1 MTRSLNFGNHL
12 QVPHLL
18 FFSQIPPLHLQRL
31 LQLRISI
38 LFSTLPH
45 HFCCL
50 PPSPPSGQSLK
61 QDWQS
66 LQCFLLPYNSSVLVP
81 ILVALGPH
89 WVPISLSGSLSIK
102 ISIHSLCSSICFLLS
117 KDGICS
123 RPRLMTI
130 LFHFLPSFF
139 TLTIGKTVLETW
151 HLRHWLQFWQLRTW
165 IQTIILT
172 WQLIVTLDS
181 IRNSCDV
188 LCLCDIWI
196 FEIADCKQRFTP
208 FRFYSFQSEVENI
221 NEGEKKLIFL
231 FSIFFHFL
239 IPNWCITPLKKNTPS
254 ISQDH
259 SSVVRNV
266 TFDDFYIFQMLFLP
280 QASSCLT
287 SSTSQP
293 PAPVSR
299 EWTIRVT

>member
-117 KDGICS
+117 KNGICS

-188 LCLCDIWI
+188 LSLLTFINFYGLITDRHPLTKWLFRRFRLSDFSRLGWNKTECCSELVMTMHFMDYAGIFVISFRISDIWQNMPK
-196 FEIADCKQRFTP
+196 IA
-208 FRFYSFQSEVENI
+208 
-221 NEGEKKLIFL
+221 
-231 FSIFFHFL
+231 
-239 IPNWCITPLKKNTPS
+239 
-254 ISQDH
+254 
-259 SSVVRNV
+259 
-266 TFDDFYIFQMLFLP
+266 
-280 QASSCLT
+280 
-287 SSTSQP
+287 
-293 PAPVSR
+293 
-299 EWTIRVT
+299 

>member
-1 MTRSLNFGNHL
+1 MTHLERNCGHNLWPVVWISEITSKCPTSSSSVKSLHYTSRGF
-12 QVPHLL
+12 
-18 FFSQIPPLHLQRL
+18 
-31 LQLRISI
+31 SI
-38 LFSTLPH
+38 LFWTLPH

-117 KDGICS
+117 KNGICS

-188 LCLCDIWI
+188 LLLISSLSL
-196 FEIADCKQRFTP
+196 
-208 FRFYSFQSEVENI
+208 SF
-221 NEGEKKLIFL
+221 
-231 FSIFFHFL
+231 
-239 IPNWCITPLKKNTPS
+239 
-254 ISQDH
+254 
-259 SSVVRNV
+259 
-266 TFDDFYIFQMLFLP
+266 FQK
-280 QASSCLT
+280 
-287 SSTSQP
+287 
-293 PAPVSR
+293 
-299 EWTIRVT
+299 I

>member
-117 KDGICS
+117 KNGICS

-181 IRNSCDV
+181 ICNSCDV
-188 LCLCDIWI
+188 FCNVQIVKWNWTFNYLPL
-196 FEIADCKQRFTP
+196 
-208 FRFYSFQSEVENI
+208 S
-221 NEGEKKLIFL
+221 
-231 FSIFFHFL
+231 HFL
-239 IPNWCITPLKKNTPS
+239 PFEPYW
-254 ISQDH
+254 
-259 SSVVRNV
+259 
-266 TFDDFYIFQMLFLP
+266 LP
-280 QASSCLT
+280 ALVWMTVKHRRSEKHASGSLD
-287 SSTSQP
+287 
-293 PAPVSR
+293 R
-299 EWTIRVT
+299 

>member
-1 MTRSLNFGNHL
+1 MTRSLHFGNHL

-31 LQLRISI
+31 LQFRISI

-117 KDGICS
+117 KNGICS

-139 TLTIGKTVLETW
+139 TLTIGKTVLET
-151 HLRHWLQFWQLRTW
+151 
-165 IQTIILT
+165 
-172 WQLIVTLDS
+172 
-181 IRNSCDV
+181 
-188 LCLCDIWI
+188 
-196 FEIADCKQRFTP
+196 
-208 FRFYSFQSEVENI
+208 
-221 NEGEKKLIFL
+221 
-231 FSIFFHFL
+231 
-239 IPNWCITPLKKNTPS
+239 
-254 ISQDH
+254 
-259 SSVVRNV
+259 
-266 TFDDFYIFQMLFLP
+266 
-280 QASSCLT
+280 
-287 SSTSQP
+287 
-293 PAPVSR
+293 
-299 EWTIRVT
+299 

>member
-117 KDGICS
+117 KNGICS

-130 LFHFLPSFF
+130 LFHFYPHFSP
-139 TLTIGKTVLETW
+139 
-151 HLRHWLQFWQLRTW
+151 WQLERQYW
-165 IQTIILT
+165 RL
-172 WQLIVTLDS
+172 
-181 IRNSCDV
+181 
-188 LCLCDIWI
+188 DIWDTDYNSDNW
-196 FEIADCKQRFTP
+196 EP
-208 FRFYSFQSEVENI
+208 EFRQS
-221 NEGEKKLIFL
+221 
-231 FSIFFHFL
+231 
-239 IPNWCITPLKKNTPS
+239 
-254 ISQDH
+254 
-259 SSVVRNV
+259 
-266 TFDDFYIFQMLFLP
+266 FLP
-280 QASSCLT
+280 DN
-287 SSTSQP
+287 
-293 PAPVSR
+293 
-299 EWTIRVT
+299 

>member
-117 KDGICS
+117 KNGICS

-130 LFHFLPSFF
+130 LFHLLPSFF

-188 LCLCDIWI
+188 YL
-196 FEIADCKQRFTP
+196 T
-208 FRFYSFQSEVENI
+208 
-221 NEGEKKLIFL
+221 L
-231 FSIFFHFL
+231 FSVLRPRRLSGLQWSFSSKVVLFFTF
-239 IPNWCITPLKKNTPS
+239 
-254 ISQDH
+254 
-259 SSVVRNV
+259 SSV
-266 TFDDFYIFQMLFLP
+266 IL
-280 QASSCLT
+280 
-287 SSTSQP
+287 
-293 PAPVSR
+293 
-299 EWTIRVT
+299 

>member
-31 LQLRISI
+31 LQLRIFI

-117 KDGICS
+117 KNGICS

-181 IRNSCDV
+181 IRNSCNVSIVYHEKNLVEGFLQVNLVHRELQTLKSIMTILDSKCSRLKALPRNSYLSQV
-188 LCLCDIWI
+188 MLRWSRDACILFPKMFWFGSPSSPKIDKYIQES
-196 FEIADCKQRFTP
+196 FE
-208 FRFYSFQSEVENI
+208 N
-221 NEGEKKLIFL
+221 G
-231 FSIFFHFL
+231 
-239 IPNWCITPLKKNTPS
+239 
-254 ISQDH
+254 
-259 SSVVRNV
+259 
-266 TFDDFYIFQMLFLP
+266 
-280 QASSCLT
+280 
-287 SSTSQP
+287 
-293 PAPVSR
+293 
-299 EWTIRVT
+299 

>member
-31 LQLRISI
+31 LQFRISI

-81 ILVALGPH
+81 ILVASGPH

-117 KDGICS
+117 KNGICS

-139 TLTIGKTVLETW
+139 TLIFDNLKDSTGDLTFET
-151 HLRHWLQFWQLRTW
+151 LIT
-165 IQTIILT
+165 ILT
-172 WQLIVTLDS
+172 IENLNSDNHSYLTINCDTGQHSQFLRCLQHELDFS
-181 IRNSCDV
+181 GNVATKHPGDLREPDN
-188 LCLCDIWI
+188 
-196 FEIADCKQRFTP
+196 
-208 FRFYSFQSEVENI
+208 
-221 NEGEKKLIFL
+221 KL
-231 FSIFFHFL
+231 
-239 IPNWCITPLKKNTPS
+239 
-254 ISQDH
+254 
-259 SSVVRNV
+259 R
-266 TFDDFYIFQMLFLP
+266 
-280 QASSCLT
+280 
-287 SSTSQP
+287 
-293 PAPVSR
+293 
-299 EWTIRVT
+299 

>member
-117 KDGICS
+117 KNGICS

-181 IRNSCDV
+181 IRNRTQ
-188 LCLCDIWI
+188 L
-196 FEIADCKQRFTP
+196 
-208 FRFYSFQSEVENI
+208 
-221 NEGEKKLIFL
+221 
-231 FSIFFHFL
+231 
-239 IPNWCITPLKKNTPS
+239 
-254 ISQDH
+254 H
-259 SSVVRNV
+259 SSEASGAQKKKALTIDISFMSKRWIGYRKSLL
-266 TFDDFYIFQMLFLP
+266 TLLFWP
-280 QASSCLT
+280 SCLM
-287 SSTSQP
+287 SFGGVIQWISVSGPRWSTTP
-293 PAPVSR
+293 T
-299 EWTIRVT
+299 EWTK

>member
-117 KDGICS
+117 KNGICS

-172 WQLIVTLDS
+172 WQLIATLDS

-188 LCLCDIWI
+188 FPW
-196 FEIADCKQRFTP
+196 
-208 FRFYSFQSEVENI
+208 S
-221 NEGEKKLIFL
+221 LI
-231 FSIFFHFL
+231 
-239 IPNWCITPLKKNTPS
+239 
-254 ISQDH
+254 
-259 SSVVRNV
+259 V
-266 TFDDFYIFQMLFLP
+266 FQMMISKII
-280 QASSCLT
+280 QNI
-287 SSTSQP
+287 
-293 PAPVSR
+293 
-299 EWTIRVT
+299 IRVFIRVVEVP

>member
-172 WQLIVTLDS
+172 WQLIATLGS

-188 LCLCDIWI
+188 
-196 FEIADCKQRFTP
+196 FKQYPAEYKICQRKRPPVTGNVFW
-208 FRFYSFQSEVENI
+208 
-221 NEGEKKLIFL
+221 
-231 FSIFFHFL
+231 FL
-239 IPNWCITPLKKNTPS
+239 IENKELR
-254 ISQDH
+254 H
-259 SSVVRNV
+259 SK
-266 TFDDFYIFQMLFLP
+266 
-280 QASSCLT
+280 T
-287 SSTSQP
+287 SSRATPNDDYENAAAGVCLP
-293 PAPVSR
+293 PHVPHYVMRGSS
-299 EWTIRVT
+299 

>member
-31 LQLRISI
+31 LQLRIFI

-117 KDGICS
+117 KNGICS

-188 LCLCDIWI
+188 FCTRCKFCDILV
-196 FEIADCKQRFTP
+196 Q
-208 FRFYSFQSEVENI
+208 FRI
-221 NEGEKKLIFL
+221 NWFWDVITCTC
-231 FSIFFHFL
+231 HFL
-239 IPNWCITPLKKNTPS
+239 WYNFSGVGRYIIVY
-254 ISQDH
+254 
-259 SSVVRNV
+259 VVFRPEKYLYS
-266 TFDDFYIFQMLFLP
+266 DD
-280 QASSCLT
+280 C
-287 SSTSQP
+287 
-293 PAPVSR
+293 R
-299 EWTIRVT
+299 

>member
-117 KDGICS
+117 KNGICS

-181 IRNSCDV
+181 IRSSCDDFIGQVAMGYHWRPLTRYHMWLVQWLVCTFIVSGLLLGFSVFLV
-188 LCLCDIWI
+188 LYMIILHIWVWGSKI
-196 FEIADCKQRFTP
+196 
-208 FRFYSFQSEVENI
+208 
-221 NEGEKKLIFL
+221 
-231 FSIFFHFL
+231 
-239 IPNWCITPLKKNTPS
+239 
-254 ISQDH
+254 
-259 SSVVRNV
+259 
-266 TFDDFYIFQMLFLP
+266 LP
-280 QASSCLT
+280 QNCSYFTTCPLDHHVHSGVAHPPLLLLFEEGVVSQVLSHLVLATCLVRD
-287 SSTSQP
+287 
-293 PAPVSR
+293 AG
-299 EWTIRVT
+299 

>member
-18 FFSQIPPLHLQRL
+18 FFSQIAPLHLQRL

-117 KDGICS
+117 KNGICS

-151 HLRHWLQFWQLRTW
+151 HLRHWLQFWQLKTW

-188 LCLCDIWI
+188 FNQYLVQL
-196 FEIADCKQRFTP
+196 
-208 FRFYSFQSEVENI
+208 
-221 NEGEKKLIFL
+221 FL
-231 FSIFFHFL
+231 FCLWMEWGKEEEAIEKIHKLNGVSWHGGRPPQVKSSKARHRSQL
-239 IPNWCITPLKKNTPS
+239 IRPPGG
-254 ISQDH
+254 H
-259 SSVVRNV
+259 
-266 TFDDFYIFQMLFLP
+266 LP
-280 QASSCLT
+280 PT
-287 SSTSQP
+287 SSP
-293 PAPVSR
+293 
-299 EWTIRVT
+299 

>member
-1 MTRSLNFGNHL
+1 MTHLERNCGHNLWPVVWISEITSKCPTSSSSVKSLHYTSRG
-12 QVPHLL
+12 
-18 FFSQIPPLHLQRL
+18 FFNWESL
-31 LQLRISI
+31 I

-117 KDGICS
+117 KNGICS

-181 IRNSCDV
+181 IHNSCDV
-188 LCLCDIWI
+188 WYFMKYIW
-196 FEIADCKQRFTP
+196 FFVFSCFAVVCRLYCCVVSVDC
-208 FRFYSFQSEVENI
+208 
-221 NEGEKKLIFL
+221 
-231 FSIFFHFL
+231 
-239 IPNWCITPLKKNTPS
+239 
-254 ISQDH
+254 
-259 SSVVRNV
+259 
-266 TFDDFYIFQMLFLP
+266 
-280 QASSCLT
+280 
-287 SSTSQP
+287 
-293 PAPVSR
+293 
-299 EWTIRVT
+299 